1 MTTLQH
7 VAVIMDGNGRWA
19 EQRHLPRTEGHKKGL
34 SAARNIVRACATQQI
49 PYLTLFAFSRENW
62 GRPENEV
69 RMLLSLFAETAKT
82 LGEELAENGAK
93 VVFIG
98 ERERFSNTLRRAMAS
113 LEKKTSGGKRL
124 QVTVAMSYSG
134 RWDVTQAAAK
144 IAENGG
150 DFSEDNF
157 SQHLATGDLPAVD
170 LLIRTGGERRISN
183 FMLWQAAYAELYF
196 TPVLWPD
203 FGEDDFAAATAD
215 FAGRERRFGAIAC

>member
-1 MTTLQH
+1 M
-7 VAVIMDGNGRWA
+7 IMDGNGRWA
-19 EQRHLPRTEGHKKGL
+19 QRRNLPRTEGHRQGL
-34 SAARNIVRACATQQI
+34 SAARAIVRACATQQI

-82 LGEELAENGAK
+82 LGEELAENGART
-93 VVFIG
+93 VFIG
-98 ERERFSNTLRRAMAS
+98 ERGRFPIPLRQAMSS
-113 LEKKTSGGKRL
+113 LEKTTANGKRL
-124 QVTVAMSYSG
+124 QVTVAVSYSG
-134 RWDVTQAAAK
+134 RWDVAQAAAK
-144 IAENGG
+144 IAANGG

-157 SQHLATGDLPAVD
+157 SRHLATGELPPVD
-170 LLIRTGGERRISN
+170 LLIRTGGEQRISN

-215 FAGRERRFGAIAC
+215 YAGRERRFGSVEC